1 MDIVIIADFCCQ
13 FEKELN
19 SRFLYLANLLSEDHT
34 VEVITSDF
42 NHEKKDYFKF
52 LPKGFAFTITMLH
65 EGKYKKNVCL
75 SRFKAHFIWGKNVR
89 QYLEKRKKPDIVYCA
104 VPTLQASYEAAKYCQ
119 KNDIRFIVDIQDL
132 WPEAFQMVFNIPIVS
147 NVLFYP
153 LKKIADKSYKNADA
167 ICAVSESYVKRALE
181 VNKKISS
188 GKAVFLGTELNKFDS
203 NVKKNKI
210 KKTKDELWLAY
221 CGSLGDSYDIK
232 GVIDAL
238 NIVRSRGESVPR
250 FIVMGSGEKEL
261 EFKNYAESK
270 GIEAVFTGN
279 LPYEKMCGLLCECD
293 ITVNPIV
300 KGSAASIINKHG
312 DYAASGLPVLN
323 TQESEEYRKLVEQ
336 YQMGFNCENGN
347 AKDLAEKMIKLIKDS
362 DLRRIMGNNARKC
375 AEEKFDR
382 KNSYREI
389 EKLICQH

>member
-104 VPTLQASYEAAKYCQ
+104 VPTLQAAYEAAKYCQ
-119 KNDIRFIVDIQDL
+119 KNDIKFIVDIQDL

-153 LKKIADKSYKNADA
+153 LKKIANKAYKNADA

-188 GKAVFLGTELNKFDS
+188 GKAVFLGTDLNKFDS

-232 GVIDAL
+232 VVIDAL

>member
-1 MDIVIIADFCCQ
+1 
-13 FEKELN
+13 
-19 SRFLYLANLLSEDHT
+19 
-34 VEVITSDF
+34 
-42 NHEKKDYFKF
+42 
-52 LPKGFAFTITMLH
+52 
-65 EGKYKKNVCL
+65 
-75 SRFKAHFIWGKNVR
+75 
-89 QYLEKRKKPDIVYCA
+89 
-104 VPTLQASYEAAKYCQ
+104 
-119 KNDIRFIVDIQDL
+119 
-132 WPEAFQMVFNIPIVS
+132 MVFNIPIVS

-153 LKKIADKSYKNADA
+153 LKKIANKAYKNADA